1 MATANVANMISP
13 TPSRVTHTVED
24 GITAEAL
31 ISKLLETLMADLDIF
46 GSAIG
51 DTENTATNE
60 RENAIRSIADTLAA
74 ISGHAGTHATGHDA
88 SDHDESGHDP
98 SGHDGLIQQDLVSSQ
113 RITILTGS
121 WSGELLVNHVS
132 RGSHGRD
139 ILTAK
144 PIMVGAP
151 EPAGSVL
158 SGGSGNDEINGRAGW
173 DILDGGDGD
182 DLIHGG
188 NGRDILSGGTGR
200 DELHG
205 DFGWNTY
212 RPERDGVSDLIAIK
226 SDQVLTNWLY
236 GTAGNNADGSK
247 CDIIEGLDAID
258 RIRILGVAT
267 SQLSFADNIN
277 AKGVHGIGIYGAGA
291 LEAIYTGGD
300 LTLSQITQM
309 TSGDDS
315 TAALGNQITS
325 YTTW

>member
-1 MATANVANMISP
+1 MISP
-13 TPSRVTHTVED
+13 SPSRVTHTFGD

-31 ISKLLETLMADLDIF
+31 ISKLLETLMANLDIVVN
-46 GSAIG
+46 AIG
-51 DTENTATNE
+51 DTENIATTE
-60 RENAIRSIADTLAA
+60 QENAIGSIADTLAA

-88 SDHDESGHDP
+88 

-121 WSGELLVNHVS
+121 WSGELLVNQVS
-132 RGSHGRD
+132 RGSHSRD

-144 PIMVGAP
+144 PIVVGAP

-188 NGRDILSGGTGR
+188 NGRDILSSGTGR

-267 SQLSFADNIN
+267 SQLSFSDNIN

-315 TAALGNQITS
+315 TAALGNLIAS